1 MMLVLLALA
10 TNTGSAA
17 EYPMTFTDS
26 AERNVTLQMP
36 VERIIVLSTDA
47 AEAVELLGA
56 EDMIVGVTDTVQ
68 KYNWYFPNLG
78 SKALVGKWSA
88 PDYEMIAQIAKGD
101 QETITPNILVLGYP
115 SGKMSG
121 KSYAVDAVEE
131 GLAPFDGIAIA
142 GFSFYKE
149 ESLDEEITK
158 LGMILEREEQAEV
171 YIDWKNSKKQ
181 EISDA
186 VSDLDR
192 PLVYFESTQPK
203 GLGELKTNGASA
215 DIDRSISLAGGINA
229 FGSSEDETVT
239 TSWESVIAKKP
250 DVIFQAKSDN
260 VLGWD
265 AFPSVNTT
273 AAQQVRDEILTRTG
287 GSAVPAIE
295 DDSVWIL
302 YRKMLYGPG
311 SVIGSAYMAKLI
323 HPEIDLDPV
332 QIYSEYL
339 DLIGV
344 DMPEDRTFVF
354 PDL

>member
-1 MMLVLLALA
+1 
-10 TNTGSAA
+10 
-17 EYPMTFTDS
+17 
-26 AERNVTLQMP
+26 
-36 VERIIVLSTDA
+36 
-47 AEAVELLGA
+47 
-56 EDMIVGVTDTVQ
+56 
-68 KYNWYFPNLG
+68 
-78 SKALVGKWSA
+78 
-88 PDYEMIAQIAKGD
+88 
-101 QETITPNILVLGYP
+101 
-115 SGKMSG
+115 MSG